1 MSRIGVLALQGGV
14 APHVA
19 MLRALGHEPT
29 LVRSAGELARI
40 DGLVL
45 PGGEST
51 VMLRLLER
59 ESLDAPLDRLVGEGL
74 PVLAT
79 CAGLV
84 LAARAVGHPAQR
96 SFAWLDVRVERNG
109 WGSQL
114 DSFEARSDE
123 GNLPLVLI
131 RAPRIVEVGPHV
143 QVLATLR
150 GEPVAVRER
159 NVVGLTFHPELTS
172 STALHALAFGRHRVR
187 AA

>member
-1 MSRIGVLALQGGV
+1 MARIGVLGLQGGT
-14 APHVA
+14 APHFA
-19 MLRALGHEPT
+19 TLRKLGHEPR
-29 LVRSAGELARI
+29 LVRTAVELASV

-59 ESLDAPLDRLVGEGL
+59 ESLDVPLDAFVRSGH

-84 LAARAVGHPAQR
+84 LAARRVQHPAQR
-96 SFAWLDVRVERNG
+96 SFNWLNIRVERNG

-114 DSFEARSDE
+114 ESCEALSDD
-123 GNLPLVLI
+123 GRLPLVLI
-131 RAPRIVEVGPHV
+131 RAPRIADVGPHV

-159 NVVGLTFHPELTS
+159 NVIGLTFHPELTP
-172 STALHALAFGRHRVR
+172 STSLHALAFERLVAS